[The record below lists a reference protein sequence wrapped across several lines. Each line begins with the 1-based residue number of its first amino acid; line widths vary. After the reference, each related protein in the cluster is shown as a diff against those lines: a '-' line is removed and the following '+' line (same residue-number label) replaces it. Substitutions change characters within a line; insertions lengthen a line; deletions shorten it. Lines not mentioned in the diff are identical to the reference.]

1 MRVQIAERLIFLRE
15 QQQQTREQRMLEH
28 IREIP
33 GVKLVAVG
41 EHWKGREASDVRR
54 EASAVGL

>member
-15 QQQQTREQRMLEH
+15 QQQQTGEQRMLEH

-41 EHWKGREASDVRR
+41 EHWKGREASDVSVKR
-54 EASAVGL
+54 AP